1 MGISCGE
8 REMRITNLH
17 LDTSTNGHNRR
28 RDDWRR
34 DDWRRDDWRRD
45 DWRRDDW
52 KHGDCGCTMVSN
64 CTKYEEREFHAER
77 EKCALPICTSTHRQM
92 VIIAGATTGGATTG
106 GATTGGA
113 TTGGATTGS
122 TGTAAVRW

>member
-34 DDWRRDDWRRD
+34 GGWRRD

-64 CTKYEEREFHAER
+64 CTKYEEWEFHAER

-92 VIIAGATTGGATTG
+92 VIIAGATTGGA
-106 GATTGGA
+106 AAGGA